1 MSLCSFGR
9 MRIRMAARKRRGH
22 AQALTYKCAR
32 SSEKAFAI
40 AADNVIILL
49 SDGSFYRLHLVRRT
63 WRDNSV
69 LRPRILH
76 YAGAPDPRNLSQ
88 GVSCHLFLKSVSGC
102 NRLRTGSTGHK
113 HLSLWRKSH
122 RSVYDGKHIM
132 IS

>member
-1 MSLCSFGR
+1 
-9 MRIRMAARKRRGH
+9 MAARKRRGH
-22 AQALTYKCAR
+22 AQHLLTNALALPRKHL
-32 SSEKAFAI
+32 SGAI

-88 GVSCHLFLKSVSGC
+88 GVSCHLFLKSVSG
-102 NRLRTGSTGHK
+102 
-113 HLSLWRKSH
+113 
-122 RSVYDGKHIM
+122 
-132 IS
+132 